1 MLLKLLASKC
11 DVVAM
16 LLSPRHCVILME
28 EGDLRAFAFY
38 HRACGCSAILCCC
51 MRKETRTPNVLLQ
64 CDVMLL
70 QEEGD

>member
-1 MLLKLLASKC
+1 MLLKLLASKR

-16 LLSPRHCVILME
+16 PPLSRHCVILME

-38 HRACGCSAILCCC
+38 HRACGYSAILCCC
-51 MRKETRTPNVLLQ
+51 MRKETHTPSVLLQ
-64 CDVMLL
+64 CVVMLL